1 MNLDLKNK
9 IMNLTEQQALEIGY
23 KVMQDIGYDS
33 FWDKKDKEGP
43 RTTFINKDKLIY
55 EDEEYWIVSFPYGK
69 EDYGE
74 NVRYMINVYDISK
87 KAINISYRN
96 GFIKLGYD
104 ETNDKYFIAE
114 RR

>member
-1 MNLDLKNK
+1 MA
-9 IMNLTEQQALEIGY
+9 LTEKQAIEIGH
-23 KVMQDIGYDS
+23 KVMQDIGYGS
-33 FWDKKDKEGP
+33 MWDKSQNVTGVFIDK
-43 RTTFINKDKLIY
+43 TKLIY
-55 EDEEYWIVSFPYGK
+55 EDEEYWIVGFPYGK

-74 NVRYMINVYDISK
+74 NVEFMISIYNMSE

-104 ETNDKYFIAE
+104 EANDKYYIAE

>member
-1 MNLDLKNK
+1 
-9 IMNLTEQQALEIGY
+9 
-23 KVMQDIGYDS
+23 MQDIGYNT
-33 FWDKKDKEGP
+33 FWDKNDKEGP
-43 RTTFINKDKLIY
+43 RTIFIDENKKL
-55 EDEEYWIVSFPYGK
+55 DFEEEHWLVSFPYGK

-74 NVRYMINVYDISK
+74 NVRYIITLEDISE

-104 ETNDKYFIAE
+104 EANDKYYTAE